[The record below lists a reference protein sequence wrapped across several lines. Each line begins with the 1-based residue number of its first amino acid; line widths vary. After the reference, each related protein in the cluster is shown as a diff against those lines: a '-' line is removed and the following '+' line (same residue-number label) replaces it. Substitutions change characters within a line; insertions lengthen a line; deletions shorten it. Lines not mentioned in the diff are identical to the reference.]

1 MHVQMHKSYYKNV
14 GDLAN
19 SSKNKIKLT
28 NITYKIIVF
37 INIILKIINII
48 YKMLKMNIRAS
59 VRVKLC
65 YTVKIIV
72 VF

>member
-1 MHVQMHKSYYKNV
+1 MHKSYYKNV